1 MSRRGKIGDYSRSK
15 LENIIQDTATSG
27 GITVEEVD
35 GTPSVSSVETIKV
48 SNGTLTDDGSGAV
61 TISTTATVST
71 KRLIIAASACTAEA
85 RTQDITIYTKTADEG
100 IANVRVR
107 WGSSKLNYGG
117 SAFYLAVG
125 FHPTGGSLD
134 NDSFLLARDI
144 AGVSAG
150 EFAIAEY
157 FTQGGAVWGP
167 NSYRHRYYMNTL
179 AHYQTAGVITVSIT
193 LAVGED
199 VGDISSG
206 TIEVFLD
213 IANPGAGTTIS

>member
-71 KRLIIAASACTAEA
+71 KRL
-85 RTQDITIYTKTADEG
+85 
-100 IANVRVR
+100 
-107 WGSSKLNYGG
+107 
-117 SAFYLAVG
+117 
-125 FHPTGGSLD
+125 
-134 NDSFLLARDI
+134 LARDI

-157 FTQGGAVWGP
+157 YTQGGAVWGP